1 MTGAGST
8 GEIGGMTANGVPLST
23 IQAQAEHVGPL
34 LDSAK
39 GTVEAAQPVMRSLGA
54 SSDALTAAITENQ
67 QSVAAVLSQT
77 VTLETTGNHML
88 TTADQVETKA
98 THDYLHPSHNPF
110 KRAWQATEPF
120 IVAGARITAALF

>member
-1 MTGAGST
+1 MAIGWLAVLKMVPWSDVIENAPKVASGAKKLWNSVGKKSAP
-8 GEIGGMTANGVPLST
+8 GTA
-23 IQAQAEHVGPL
+23 
-34 LDSAK
+34 AK
-39 GTVEAAQPVMRSLGA
+39 
-54 SSDALTAAITENQ
+54 SDALTAAITENQ

-120 IVAGARITAALF
+120 IVAGARITSALF